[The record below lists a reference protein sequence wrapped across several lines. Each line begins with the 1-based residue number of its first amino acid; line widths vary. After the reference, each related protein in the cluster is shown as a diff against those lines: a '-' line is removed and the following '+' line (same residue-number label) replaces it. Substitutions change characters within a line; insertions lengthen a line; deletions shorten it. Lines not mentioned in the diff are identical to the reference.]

1 MNPGLAP
8 WAVLLDPFGVLGF
21 APETSQKCLIVLI
34 WAFVVKNDAVR
45 RTIIAIIAG
54 VALFG
59 FGCAQRKDR
68 KTIGVSLLTKEHVFY
83 RDLERGLRE
92 TAAKHNFDLIINSG
106 DWDLAKHQAQIEN
119 YIVQKVDAII
129 VCPVDSKGI
138 GPAIQKANAAGI
150 PVFTADIKAEGGR
163 IVSQIASDNV
173 EGGRLAAQHMA
184 KLLNGRGEVAIIDQ
198 PVTQSVI
205 DRVRGFMEEI
215 AAHPEIRIVAR
226 PSGDGVRDKA
236 MKAAEDL
243 LQGYPKLAGV
253 FGINDDSALGALAA
267 VEAAGRKGIVIVG
280 FDGIPEARQ
289 AILRGSALKADVVQY
304 PLEIGR
310 ITIETIAR
318 HLAGEP
324 VASDIPVK
332 VGIID
337 AHNANTAP

>member
-1 MNPGLAP
+1 M
-8 WAVLLDPFGVLGF
+8 
-21 APETSQKCLIVLI
+21 
-34 WAFVVKNDAVR
+34 
-45 RTIIAIIAG
+45 
-54 VALFG
+54 
-59 FGCAQRKDR
+59 
-68 KTIGVSLLTKEHVFY
+68 LTKEHVFY

-310 ITIETIAR
+310 ITIDTIAR

>member
-1 MNPGLAP
+1 M
-8 WAVLLDPFGVLGF
+8 
-21 APETSQKCLIVLI
+21 LIVLI

-45 RTIIAIIAG
+45 KTIVAIIAG

>member
-1 MNPGLAP
+1 MRKARI
-8 WAVLLDPFGVLGF
+8 LLLFC
-21 APETSQKCLIVLI
+21 AASI
-34 WAFVVKNDAVR
+34 
-45 RTIIAIIAG
+45 
-54 VALFG
+54 LFG
-59 FGCAQRKDR
+59 CGKRADR
-68 KTIGVSLLTKEHVFY
+68 KIIGVSLLTKEHVFY
-83 RDLERGLRE
+83 RDLEKGLRE
-92 TAAKHNFDLIINSG
+92 AARKNGFELIINSG

-243 LQGYPKLAGV
+243 LQGDHKLAGAY
-253 FGINDDSALGALAA
+253 GINDDSALVALAA

>member
-1 MNPGLAP
+1 MRKARIL
-8 WAVLLDPFGVLGF
+8 VLVF
-21 APETSQKCLIVLI
+21 C
-34 WAFVVKNDAVR
+34 AF
-45 RTIIAIIAG
+45 
-54 VALFG
+54 LLS
-59 FGCAQRKDR
+59 GCGRKAAH
-68 KTIGVSLLTKEHVFY
+68 KVIGVSLLTKEHVFY

-92 TAAKHNFDLIINSG
+92 AARKNGFELIINSG

-215 AAHPEIRIVAR
+215 AAHPEIRVVAR
-226 PSGDGVRDKA
+226 PSGDGVRDRA

-243 LQGYPKLAGV
+243 LQGFPNLAGI

-280 FDGIPEARQ
+280 YDGIPEART
-289 AILRGSALKADVVQY
+289 AILRGSAL
-304 PLEIGR
+304 R
-310 ITIETIAR
+310 
-318 HLAGEP
+318 
-324 VASDIPVK
+324 
-332 VGIID
+332 
-337 AHNANTAP
+337 